1 MRQINAFYNERTD
14 TLNLDLDGHV
24 FTLNAKDAWRLLDAI
39 ELSLAGPS
47 LVADH
52 KGD

>member
-1 MRQINAFYNERTD
+1 MRNIDAFYNERTD
-14 TLNLDLDGHV
+14 TLNLTLDGNIY
-24 FTLNAKDAWRLLDAI
+24 TLNRNDAWRLLDAI
-39 ELSLAGPS
+39 ELSLHGPS